1 MGKQKVTVTDN
12 SIKSGVTSDVNKAIC
27 EYIWNGFDA
36 HAHHVSVE
44 YQASELGNITSLVI
58 KDDGDGISRATLSE
72 TFGRYQDS
80 VKKKSFQWSSQV
92 KGHRGKGRY
101 SFNCFATGA
110 EWVTVFREEDGKLIQ
125 HVITINGDDNDHYN
139 DHSDEDGPKVVKNVP
154 TGTEVRFINVE
165 KLSSD
170 FFASKVTVR

>member
-12 SIKSGVTSDVNKAIC
+12 SIKSGVTSDAKKAIC

-36 HAHHVSVE
+36 HAQHVSVE
-44 YQASELGNITSLVI
+44 YEATSLGAITSLVI
-58 KDDGDGISRATLSE
+58 KDDGEGIDRATLSD

-101 SFNCFATGA
+101 SFRLAVREA
-110 EWVTVFREEDGKLIQ
+110 EAV
-125 HVITINGDDNDHYN
+125 YC
-139 DHSDEDGPKVVKNVP
+139 
-154 TGTEVRFINVE
+154 
-165 KLSSD
+165 
-170 FFASKVTVR
+170 